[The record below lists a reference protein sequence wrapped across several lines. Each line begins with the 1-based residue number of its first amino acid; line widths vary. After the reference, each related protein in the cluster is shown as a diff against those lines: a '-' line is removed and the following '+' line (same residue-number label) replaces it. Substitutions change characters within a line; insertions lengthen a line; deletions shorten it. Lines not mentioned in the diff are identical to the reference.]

1 MTCPQKCSRVSLN
14 KIKDNKYARRDE
26 KKKSTVFS
34 FSPLT
39 YSVID
44 LSIFSCF
51 LIRLTSWRLCT
62 STTSVLQ
69 WTSCGWSTGPPVA
82 TAEAINSGTAH
93 DGWELPS
100 WSSQHASTREKH
112 RMICRE
118 EGGREE
124 ERNYTASGGLQ
135 RKACSEPWPRAG
147 ASQLTAEALNQ
158 FGS

>member
-1 MTCPQKCSRVSLN
+1 M
-14 KIKDNKYARRDE
+14 
-26 KKKSTVFS
+26 
-34 FSPLT
+34 
-39 YSVID
+39 
-44 LSIFSCF
+44 
-51 LIRLTSWRLCT
+51 
-62 STTSVLQ
+62 
-69 WTSCGWSTGPPVA
+69 A